1 MGVLASAGRP
11 VRSVLTVLKTTVYQ
25 TYLQLSERGE
35 PLPGDLRWDRL
46 RERHELHERTV
57 EEIHEFIRKESPST
71 HIRTVRRG
79 ELTDKHVH
87 ETDLVVSIGGDG
99 TALQTSH
106 AVGGDVPLLGI
117 CSDPTPAQEQKRANH
132 AEQDVRRSTGAL
144 CAVTRENYQEYL
156 AGVLTGKLRPSE
168 RTRIMVTVKPAG
180 AAISEMQRL
189 PWALN
194 DILVAHP
201 SPAAVS
207 RYRMGLWE
215 GREHIRDHGEAATSQ
230 ERLVRE
236 NVRSSGLRVC
246 TATGS
251 TAAMRSA
258 GGLPMPFDTPE
269 TPGCNRILQYMVREP
284 IDVQHGV
291 LMRGILDP
299 DRSLRLRWN
308 SLDGAIFVDGSNI
321 TYRIRMGD
329 RIWISAAA
337 PSLWLYPRE
346 PWYLIGH

>member
-1 MGVLASAGRP
+1 MENETQWTMQEAD
-11 VRSVLTVLKTTVYQ
+11 
-25 TYLQLSERGE
+25 SEDPRRGT
-35 PLPGDLRWDRL
+35 GH
-46 RERHELHERTV
+46 RHELHERTV

-71 HIRTVRRG
+71 NIRTVRRG
-79 ELTDKHVH
+79 ELTDEHVH
-87 ETDLVVSIGGDG
+87 GTDLVVSIGGDG

-207 RYRMGLWE
+207 RYRMGIWE
-215 GREHIRDHGEAATSQ
+215 GREHIRDHGEAAASQ

-346 PWYLIGH
+346 PWYLSGH